1 MAAAFHAAAGS
12 RGLGIALFAAVEDTQ
27 HHKALAV
34 IAVAK
39 NVTGVQHRQD

>member
-1 MAAAFHAAAGS
+1 MATAFQVAT
-12 RGLGIALFAAVEDTQ
+12 GLRESGIALFTAVEDTQ

-39 NVTGVQHRQD
+39 NVSGIQHRQD